1 MTQSQSSV
9 QQYEMQVNT
18 RISQYEQNI
27 TILTQENTQL
37 QNKLKIIDELSYKI
51 AEYEHKIVIINQ

>member
-51 AEYEHKIVIINQ
+51 SEYEHKIVIINQ